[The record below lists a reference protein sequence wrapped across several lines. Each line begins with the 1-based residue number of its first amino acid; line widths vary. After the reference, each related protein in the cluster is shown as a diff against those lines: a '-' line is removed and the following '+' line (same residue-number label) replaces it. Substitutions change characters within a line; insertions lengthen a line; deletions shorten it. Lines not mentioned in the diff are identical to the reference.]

1 MSNPEANTPATDA
14 VKALHFFL
22 QGIEDP
28 SALNP
33 EQLSKELRA
42 AGIDVTKMAA
52 QIRKRISQAQ
62 NRIRLANNRSS
73 LYRTDPIT
81 TVRRTFAELRAAVQ
95 QAIERISGIQPQ
107 AAAVFYRKLD
117 ESTPEDLESLLAD
130 ILELEANQRGNE
142 TDGRG

>member
-28 SALNP
+28 SALSP

-42 AGIDVTKMAA
+42 AGIDVAKMAT

-62 NRIRLANNRSS
+62 NRSRLANNRSR

-81 TVRRTFAELRAAVQ
+81 TVRRTFAELRVAVE
-95 QAIERISGIQPQ
+95 QAIERISGIEPQ

-130 ILELEANQRGNE
+130 ILELEADQRGK
-142 TDGRG
+142 